1 MKSRIGFGILW
12 LGPLAILGLA
22 QTEDRVEFIRTDPTK
37 VVLPE
42 ACGECHRSEF
52 FVWEKTPHATG
63 YDSLHRK
70 ESALKIAERMGFHL
84 VKRESLCLKCHF
96 TSVLRREQ
104 LRAAGGVSCESC
116 HGAAQDWMNVHNFY
130 GVRESDF
137 QKARTLETPAHKIER
152 QKLSKAAGM
161 LPPSDLYSVAA
172 NCYQCHTVPHEELVN
187 RGRHSTGSSDFELV
201 DWIEKIR
208 HNFLESFLTSDGT
221 ENVERPPQ
229 RKRIMYVVGRALD
242 LEYSIR
248 GIAVAKQRGRYVKAM
263 IRRSKSA
270 LSELR
275 EVFSR
280 SSLTEVG
287 EMVEAVRGV
296 KLKASNEEALL
307 ETANRIASATK
318 RFLRT
323 NDGTELASLDALY
336 SGTGDEVADR
346 LGERPAEQP
355 PPGDDVPIESSTATV
370 SPHTAEDIAAE
381 VSSSDESD
389 RAPTVVS
396 SAKSSPDPRKRVRT
410 PPRKRKRVSD
420 VGRIRRCPPWR
431 PTPTHKAVGPD
442 KCGSCHRHSD
452 QDEWWLDDK
461 HYESAD
467 PLLAGE
473 KKYLQIARFYGLGP
487 SEMRKG
493 NQICMQCHG
502 SIVSGRESRDVDLGV
517 GCESCHGP
525 GADFREPHQE
535 KGNYEKALKLGMV
548 RLRDLET
555 RAKTCAGCHYITE
568 PRLISAGHPT
578 GSDFDFSERNSEI
591 QHWEHPLATPT
602 KLKAA
607 YQNVVADRGAI
618 PSVPV
623 YREPAHSEG
632 SPVVAASGQAAD
644 EAEAS
649 PNQSLGIEVPTE
661 ATRVRR
667 TPATRAAARPSKAAG
682 RPRPQH
688 RSVLQ
693 NALVRTGKYLQTFP
707 SIDEKATVEEILLLL
722 KERLELL
729 YAR

>member
-1 MKSRIGFGILW
+1 MRTRIVCGTLW

-22 QTEDRVEFIRTDPTK
+22 EAQDRTEFIRTDPAK

-52 FVWEKTPHATG
+52 FVWKKTPHSTG

-84 VKRESLCLKCHF
+84 VKRESLCLKCHY

-137 QKARTLETPAHKIER
+137 QKARTLETAEHKIER
-152 QKLSKAAGM
+152 RRLSRAAGM

-221 ENVERPPQ
+221 ENVERPAQ

-280 SSLTEVG
+280 SSLAEVG
-287 EMVEAVRGV
+287 EMVETVRGV
-296 KLKASNEEALL
+296 KLKASNQEALL
-307 ETANRIASATK
+307 GAADRIAETTK
-318 RFLRT
+318 RFLQT
-323 NDGTELASLDALY
+323 NDGTKLASLDALY
-336 SGTGDEVADR
+336 SGEKDQYAEKLDEPP
-346 LGERPAEQP
+346 LEQP
-355 PPGDDVPIESSTATV
+355 PLGDEAPSKSSVETD
-370 SPHTAEDIAAE
+370 SPRPPEGISAEISNTAED
-381 VSSSDESD
+381 D

-396 SAKSSPDPRKRVRT
+396 RASSSPDSKKRVGAPT
-410 PPRKRKRVSD
+410 KKRKRVSD
-420 VGRIRRCPPWR
+420 VGRIRRRPPWR
-431 PTPTHKAVGPD
+431 PTPKHKTVGPD

-493 NQICMQCHG
+493 NQVCMQCHG
-502 SIVSGRESRDVDLGV
+502 SIVSGKESRDVDLGV

-535 KGNYEKALKLGMV
+535 KGSYEEAVRLGMV
-548 RLRDLET
+548 RLKDLQI

-568 PRLISAGHPT
+568 PRLISTGHPT
-578 GSDFDFSERNSEI
+578 GSDFDFSGRNSEI
-591 QHWEHPLATPT
+591 QHWEHPLASAAN
-602 KLKAA
+602 LKAA
-607 YQNVVADRGAI
+607 YQSVVTDRGVI
-618 PSVPV
+618 PSVPI
-623 YREPAHSEG
+623 YREPAVSEP
-632 SPVVAASGQAAD
+632 SPVVAATGQAAD
-644 EAEAS
+644 EAELSAS
-649 PNQSLGIEVPTE
+649 PSPGIEAPTE
-661 ATRVRR
+661 ATGVRR
-667 TPATRAAARPSKAAG
+667 APAARTAARPSRAAT
-682 RPRPQH
+682 RRQSK
-688 RSVLQ
+688 RRAAFQ
-693 NALVRTGKYLQTFP
+693 EALVRTGKYLETFP